1 MNFKFTIAKKL
12 ILGFGIV
19 TLAIFINIV
28 LIDKTLKESIEVNNN
43 ISTVFVP
50 SADLIRELSNLM
62 ISSKM
67 LIKNW
72 VYIEKQSDTPDKNKL
87 KELHRVD
94 IPGINEKILKL
105 SNKWPSEEQKLYE
118 QIYVAISDTLF
129 PMHQDIMNKLS
140 TMESYDDFFLL
151 MTDVYTKVE
160 EGGDI
165 IVLSDKIIERLSH
178 LIDMQELKVNE
189 SRQEMEERFL
199 SLENFIYVSG
209 VILIIISII
218 IALVL
223 SQLIIKPIKK
233 IKDILILMGNGVM
246 PNKQIKE
253 NNDEIGEMAAA
264 LNTLIRGLKETTDF
278 SIEIGKGNFE
288 SPFVPLSEDDDLGNA
303 LLEMRTNLKH
313 ATEEEARRKKEDDQ
327 RNWSAQ
333 GIAKFSDILRQNN
346 DNMEKL
352 SLDVIS
358 NLVKYCDANQGGLF
372 IVNDDDETDQFI
384 EMNAAYAYNRKK
396 FLEKRIEMGVGLIG
410 RAVQESE
417 TIYITDIPDNYIS
430 ITSGLGDDNPKSILI
445 VPLVVND
452 KVYGVIEMA
461 SFKEV
466 PKYQI
471 EFIEK
476 IGENIAS
483 TLSSVK
489 VNIRTAELLER
500 TRQQAEEMRAQEEE
514 MRQNM
519 EELQATQEESA
530 RREAELEKQLHEYER
545 LKKQQES
552 FIKKLDG
559 NFSGGLV
566 SALDEDEDEEEDEEK
581 KSKPNIEEEED
592 EY

>member
-1 MNFKFTIAKKL
+1 MNFKFTIANKL

-19 TLAIFINIV
+19 TIAIFINFT
-28 LIDKTLKESIEVNNN
+28 LIDKTLKKSIQKNDE
-43 ISTVFVP
+43 ISNVFTP
-50 SADLIRELSNLM
+50 SASLIRELSNMM

-87 KELHRVD
+87 KELHQVD
-94 IPGINEKILKL
+94 IPQVNEQILKL
-105 SNKWPSEEQKLYE
+105 ANKWTNPEEKMAYE
-118 QIYVAISDTLF
+118 KIYVTISDTLF

-165 IVLSDKIIERLSH
+165 IVLSDKIIEQLGK
-178 LIDMQELKVNE
+178 LIEQHE
-189 SRQEMEERFL
+189 SEVTAARQQMEERFL
-199 SLENFIYVSG
+199 NLENFIYASG
-209 VILIIISII
+209 VILIVISII
-218 IALVL
+218 IALFL
-223 SQLIIKPIKK
+223 AQIIIKPIKK
-233 IKDILILMGNGVM
+233 IKDILILMGNGIM

-253 NNDEIGEMAAA
+253 RNDEIGEMASA
-264 LNTLIRGLKETTDF
+264 LNSLIRGLKETTDF
-278 SIEIGKGNFE
+278 SIEIGKRNFE
-288 SPFVPLSEDDDLGNA
+288 SPFVPLSEEDNLGNA

-313 ATEEEARRKKEDDQ
+313 ATEEEVRRKKEDDQ
-327 RNWSAQ
+327 RNWAAQ
-333 GIAKFSDILRQNN
+333 GIATFSDILRQNN
-346 DNMEKL
+346 DNIEKL
-352 SLDVIS
+352 SLDIIS

-372 IVNDDDETDQFI
+372 VVNDDDENDPFI
-384 EMNAAYAYNRKK
+384 EMTAAYAYNRKK

-417 TIYITDIPDNYIS
+417 TIYMTDIPNNYIT
-430 ITSGLGDDNPKSILI
+430 ITSGLGEENPKSILI

-461 SFKEV
+461 SFKEFQ
-466 PKYQI
+466 KYQI
-471 EFIEK
+471 DFIEK

-489 VNIRTAELLER
+489 VNIRTADLLEQ
-500 TRQQAEEMRAQEEE
+500 TKQQAEEMRAQEEE

-530 RREAELEKQLHEYER
+530 RREAELEKQVHEYER

-552 FIKKLDG
+552 FIKKLNG

-566 SALDEDEDEEEDEEK
+566 SALDEDEDEDDPNEK
-581 KSKPNIEEEED
+581 KKK
-592 EY
+592 